1 MNGYPDR
8 IATGLGASFSV
19 GLRYR
24 PHHTTA
30 DRSYTVTS
38 QNDSFQGPWTGAPI
52 RAYGAFQ
59 APNAVGGHRPSQPPA
74 VAIPDSLTVWCP
86 DFETGVVAVDGS
98 HG

>member
-24 PHHTTA
+24 PYHTTA

-38 QNDSFQGPWTGAPI
+38 QNDSFQGAMDRGANP
-52 RAYGAFQ
+52 GLWGFQ
-59 APNAVGGHRPSQPPA
+59 APNAEADTVLTATCGSHT
-74 VAIPDSLTVWCP
+74 DSLTVY
-86 DFETGVVAVDGS
+86 TRL
-98 HG
+98 